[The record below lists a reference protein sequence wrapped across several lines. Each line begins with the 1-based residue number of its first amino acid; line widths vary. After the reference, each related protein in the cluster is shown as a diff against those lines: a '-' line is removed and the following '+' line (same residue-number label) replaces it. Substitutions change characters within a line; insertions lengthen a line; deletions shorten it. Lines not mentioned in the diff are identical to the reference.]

1 MCGLSRAA
9 PRRPCPPMVLRRL
22 PAGRVPSPP
31 HPNSD
36 HPDDPS
42 TNATPSPHRVP
53 MPQLRH
59 PSPRHPT
66 LRRLRRFHDPNRLRR
81 HMPMLRRTCHFRR
94 TSPQRKSRRHP
105 NSHTR
110 QVHSHHNL
118 KHPGI
123 TAGLQQTT
131 GHPRHRCAARGG
143 GHVEEPVPQRLRF
156 AYEQGHRQG
165 TRAGSRR

>member
-31 HPNSD
+31 HPDSN

-131 GHPRHRCAARGG
+131 GHPHHAQLSELSEHLTTATGAQQLVHQER
-143 GHVEEPVPQRLRF
+143 
-156 AYEQGHRQG
+156 
-165 TRAGSRR
+165 